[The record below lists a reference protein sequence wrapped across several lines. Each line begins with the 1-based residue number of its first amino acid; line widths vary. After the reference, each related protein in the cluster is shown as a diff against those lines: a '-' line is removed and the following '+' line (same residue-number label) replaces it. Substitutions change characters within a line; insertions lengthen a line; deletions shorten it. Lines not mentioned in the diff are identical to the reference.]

1 MRVLLDTHVLIWAL
15 SEPHRIS
22 KDARTLISDARN
34 DVLFSAA
41 SIWEIAIKAQ
51 IGRVRFTFEPER
63 IADEAVARGFEELPI
78 RAMAAARVA
87 RLPMHH
93 RDPFD
98 RILIAQAMSEPAKFF
113 TVDDNLVRY
122 SELVT
127 RI

>member
-1 MRVLLDTHVLIWAL
+1 LRILLDTHVLIWAL
-15 SEPHRIS
+15 SEPNRIS
-22 KDARTLISDARN
+22 KDARAMIAERRN

-51 IGRVRFTFEPER
+51 IGRVRFAFGPEQ
-63 IADEAVARGFEELPI
+63 IAEEAVTRGFEELPI
-78 RAMAAARVA
+78 RSPAAACVA

-98 RILIAQAMSEPAKFF
+98 RILIAQAICEPARFF